1 MQYTCC
7 CRLPISHFCEFFFSR
22 LYSALSVQFSVFE
35 YRSLVG
41 FAQFFHSSVQL
52 SGWFRIVSS
61 SFCADVN
68 HMNEHLLSLCS
79 CSFLISVS
87 FTLATA
93 PDNPSLSL
101 AHGLLSVY
109 VRLHKFFLCL
119 SFKYFLRNS
128 VRYTYQTPNK
138 QQQKVFMLFR

>member
-109 VRLHKFFLCL
+109 VRLHNFFFMPFVQIIPAKF
-119 SFKYFLRNS
+119 SE
-128 VRYTYQTPNK
+128 THIPNAK
-138 QQQKVFMLFR
+138 